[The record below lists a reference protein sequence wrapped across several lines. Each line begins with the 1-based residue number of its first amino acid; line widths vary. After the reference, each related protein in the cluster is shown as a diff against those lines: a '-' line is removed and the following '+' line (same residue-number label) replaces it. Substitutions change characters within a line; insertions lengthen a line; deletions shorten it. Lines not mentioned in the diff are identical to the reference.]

1 MATREEKLKEFLK
14 ILNSYHP
21 TIKFTAE
28 YSLDKVN
35 FLDVEVI
42 RSGNRLLT
50 DLYIKPT
57 DTHQYLEFSSCHVY
71 HSKKSI
77 PCSQALRFNRICSEN
92 MFFDNRCNQLECWL
106 RDRGYNEKVIMLQIL
121 KARKFTREDLLNQDS
136 KTKGRN
142 KLVFNFTYHPA
153 YSKLKHILSNINLL
167 LTPDAQH
174 RKVFPKVP
182 IVGFK
187 RGKSLKDLLVRQ
199 KFQWKKKQM
208 GNLVVVRENAAKF
221 ALF

>member
-1 MATREEKLKEFLK
+1 M
-14 ILNSYHP
+14 
-21 TIKFTAE
+21 
-28 YSLDKVN
+28 
-35 FLDVEVI
+35 DVEVI
-42 RSGNRLLT
+42 QSGNKLLT

-57 DTHQYLEFSSCHVY
+57 DTHQYLKFSSCHLY
-71 HSKKSI
+71 HSIKSI
-77 PCSQALRFNRICSEN
+77 PYGQVLRFNRICSEN

-106 RDRGYNEKVIMLQIL
+106 RDRGYNEKVVRQQIL

-174 RKVFPKVP
+174 RKVFPEVP
-182 IVGFK
+182 IVVS
-187 RGKSLKDLLVRQ
+187 RGGKVLKIC
-199 KFQWKKKQM
+199 
-208 GNLVVVRENAAKF
+208 
-221 ALF
+221 